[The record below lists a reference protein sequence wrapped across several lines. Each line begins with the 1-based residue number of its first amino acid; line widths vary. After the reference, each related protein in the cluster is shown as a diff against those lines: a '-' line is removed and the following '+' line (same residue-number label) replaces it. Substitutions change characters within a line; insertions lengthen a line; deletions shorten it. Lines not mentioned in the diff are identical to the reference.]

1 MNKRLILGVL
11 IIFLF
16 SFSLPVFAQEKKDEV
31 SYLEK
36 AYFGA
41 LYIGSMDKN
50 YYQFQHDILPLAAV
64 KTIFPVASGHLR
76 SRVFYDFKKPKAH
89 LWWMKKIS
97 SFEFD
102 LGYFSRPIAIIN
114 RPEPVSSDFNFE
126 PPSRAVIPG
135 AAFGALGRIRS
146 QRFGSDLMLGL
157 YKTRKD
163 SVEFNFGFQ
172 QNVNWSVFRKIGI
185 SGCSDGKFNGLA
197 LNADLGKASL
207 LFFSGRDINSVRTY
221 SGSINLNP
229 TENTGLWILFIN
241 KDEKW
246 QQIQIGAC
254 KLFSEKVSV
263 PIHYLLGIAYN
274 YSEARPDSI
283 DIYLQVWL
291 ERK

>member
-16 SFSLPVFAQEKKDEV
+16 SFSLPPVFAEKEEV

-41 LYIGSMDKN
+41 LYVGSMDEN
-50 YYQFQHDILPLAAV
+50 YYRFQNDILPLAAV

-76 SRVFYDFKKPKAH
+76 TRVFYDFKTPKAH

-97 SFEFD
+97 FFEFD

-126 PPSRAVIPG
+126 APSRAVIPG
-135 AAFGALGRIRS
+135 AAFGALGRIRP
-146 QRFGSDLMLGL
+146 QNLGSDLMLGI
-157 YKTRKD
+157 YKTRKN

-172 QNVNWSVFRKIGI
+172 QNVNFIFQKVGI

-197 LNADLGKASL
+197 LNANSEKASL
-207 LFFSGRDINSVRTY
+207 LFFSGRDANSIRTY
-221 SGSINLNP
+221 SGSFNLNL

-241 KDEKW
+241 KDERW
-246 QQIQIGAC
+246 QQVQIGGC

-263 PIHYLLGIAYN
+263 VPIDYLVGFSYN
-274 YSEARPDSI
+274 YSEVKPDFI
-283 DIYLQVWL
+283 EIYLQVWL
-291 ERK
+291 DRK